1 MKIKQIETGPIMAN
15 AYVISDEN
23 NNGFI
28 IDPVYP
34 NGEIEAYI
42 EKEGIKISKIL
53 LTHTHFDHVIG
64 LEYFR
69 DKYKAEV
76 YASEDAKDIYK
87 DPNYTLVDEVGLDI
101 NIIIDKFLKDGE
113 KIEDIG
119 VLALK
124 TPGHTIDSMS
134 FVIDDN
140 IFSGDLIFRLSVGR
154 SDFPGGDHGIL
165 INSIMDKIMPYPDQ
179 TKIFSG
185 HGMSTTVGYERKNN
199 PFL

>member
-1 MKIKQIETGPIMAN
+1 MEIKRIETGPIMAN

-23 NNGFI
+23 KNGII

-34 NGEIEAYI
+34 DGEIEAYI
-42 EKEGIKISKIL
+42 NKENIKISKIL
-53 LTHTHFDHVIG
+53 LTHTHFDHVMG

-69 DKYKAEV
+69 NKYGVDV

-87 DPNYTLVDEVGLDI
+87 DPSYTLVDNFGDI
-101 NIIIDKFLKDGE
+101 EIIIDKFLKDGE
-113 KIEDIG
+113 KIDDFNI
-119 VLALK
+119 LCLK

-134 FVIDDN
+134 YVIGDN

-154 SDFPGGDHGIL
+154 SDFPGGDHGVL
-165 INSIMDKIMPYPDQ
+165 INSIVEKIMPYPDD
-179 TKIFSG
+179 TVIYSG
-185 HGMSTTVGYERKNN
+185 HGTSTTVGYERKNN